1 VQTVAVVDTGSGNLR
16 SVEKA
21 LLAAAARAN
30 CRREIRVGAD
40 PVFIGRA
47 DRVVLPGVGAF
58 ADTMAGLDRTPGLR
72 AAVETRVRT
81 DGAPFL
87 GICVGLQVM
96 AQAGVEF
103 GRTPGLGWL
112 SGEVRRLAPADPGLK
127 IPHMGWNRLEG
138 LAHPLFAKAWGGAE
152 PDVYFTHSYAL
163 DAGPDVV
170 ATADYGGP
178 VTAAAARDNLF
189 GVQFHPEKSQTA
201 GLALLAAWLDW
212 SP

>member
-1 VQTVAVVDTGSGNLR
+1 MQTVAVVDTGSGNLR

-21 LLAAAARAN
+21 LLAAAAKAN
-30 CRREIRVGAD
+30 RRREIRVGAD
-40 PVFIGRA
+40 PVFIARA
-47 DRVVLPGVGAF
+47 DRIVLPGVGAF
-58 ADTMAGLDRTPGLR
+58 ADTMAGLERTAGLR
-72 AAVETRVRT
+72 EALETRVRA

-87 GICVGLQVM
+87 GICVGMQVM

-112 SGEVRRLAPADPGLK
+112 SGEVRRLEPSDPGLK
-127 IPHMGWNRLEG
+127 VPHMGWNRLEG
-138 LAHPLFAKAWGGAE
+138 LSHPLFARAWAGAAS
-152 PDVYFTHSYAL
+152 DVYFVHSYAL

-189 GVQFHPEKSQTA
+189 GVQFHPEKSQAA

-212 SP
+212 KP

>member
-1 VQTVAVVDTGSGNLR
+1 MQTVAVVDTGSGNLR

-30 CRREIRVGAD
+30 RRREIRVGAD
-40 PVFIGRA
+40 PVFIARA

-58 ADTMAGLDRTPGLR
+58 ADTMAGLDQTPGLR

-138 LAHPLFAKAWGGAE
+138 LAHPLFAKAWGEAA

-189 GVQFHPEKSQTA
+189 GVQFHPEKSQAA